1 MGQTSVWLFCKPV
14 RPRMR
19 CGMGEPISSQGNLAD
34 NFCGTSRFLPVK
46 NFPFPLISR
55 LRRQLPPRG
64 EAFVPAFLFHPLLKA
79 DYRQSVRDL
88 RKSCQGDCKYFFN
101 KRKQPSL
108 SGTVFFISLLL
119 FTADAGTFSSLFLFS
134 AAAFCAAGPKGSPAP
149 QSAQWPE
156 SPGDWSKTAKS
167 DRTPS

>member
-1 MGQTSVWLFCKPV
+1 MLFCKPV

-19 CGMGEPISSQGNLAD
+19 CGMDESISSQGNFAD

-55 LRRQLPPRG
+55 LRRQLPPWG

-88 RKSCQGDCKYFFN
+88 RKSCQGDCKYFFD
-101 KRKQPSL
+101 KLKQPSL
-108 SGTVFFISLLL
+108 TGTVVFH
-119 FTADAGTFSSLFLFS
+119 FL
-134 AAAFCAAGPKGSPAP
+134 AAFHRRCRYFFFP
-149 QSAQWPE
+149 QSCYFTGNSILFCFKPFKLFIVNQTDFV
-156 SPGDWSKTAKS
+156 SCWS
-167 DRTPS
+167 

>member
-1 MGQTSVWLFCKPV
+1 MLFCKPV

-19 CGMGEPISSQGNLAD
+19 CGMDESISSQGNFAD

-55 LRRQLPPRG
+55 LRRQLPPWG

-88 RKSCQGDCKYFFN
+88 RKSCQGDCKYFFD
-101 KRKQPSL
+101 KLKQPSL
-108 SGTVFFISLLL
+108 TGTVVFH
-119 FTADAGTFSSLFLFS
+119 FL
-134 AAAFCAAGPKGSPAP
+134 AAFHRRCRYFFFPFPFFRRCFLRSRTKRITS
-149 QSAQWPE
+149 
-156 SPGDWSKTAKS
+156 TAISTMARITRGLVKNCQI
-167 DRTPS
+167 